1 MTERTAR
8 GDWQQSSQINDRPRQ
23 NPAYCAV
30 QASKANELCSFVF
43 EPNKQKERSDYRR
56 SEEEPER
63 ALLLFPFSPTNPLR
77 ETSCGV
83 CFSECLAARRR
94 ERQRWRS
101 NARQRLRKV
110 CGAASFALSYTISHV
125 PPAHANSFA
134 CSVSSVLS

>member
-1 MTERTAR
+1 MVFQGCVFRR
-8 GDWQQSSQINDRPRQ
+8 GVT
-23 NPAYCAV
+23 CAV
-30 QASKANELCSFVF
+30 PVEFKRAPREPQFVGRF
-43 EPNKQKERSDYRR
+43 
-56 SEEEPER
+56 
-63 ALLLFPFSPTNPLR
+63 LFPFSPTNPLR